1 MLGAGA
7 VLLAAAIVALVA
19 TGSHESSRTAAAAA
33 TSDVLATID
42 PATNRITQR
51 FPVGDTPTV
60 VTVGASAAWTINADG
75 RTVSRVDLRTHA
87 VTTIAPGTIPL
98 DIVAGEDAPWLV
110 SAHDPRAGT
119 LDYPTPDTLA
129 RLDPVSGAPD
139 RSLSLLPRQGH
150 GYGGSKQSVA
160 VGGDAV
166 WTIGPTGWLHRVD
179 LRSPDSSILRRL
191 VAVAVATGDGQV
203 WVLVEPP
210 SDKPHAANLLR
221 LAPRSGRV
229 IAHLRVPSDSLGTIA
244 VGAGAV
250 WLTDDFAGGV
260 WRVDPHLR
268 SAPRIIAVDQG
279 VDGIA
284 AAHGAAWT
292 TNSLAGT
299 VARIDAAT
307 NHVDTLAVGGTPR
320 GVAIGAGSVWVTV
333 ADTGRNLAAAGS
345 LSPNARV
352 KPVTERDCG
361 PVLAGRVAN
370 RIC

>member
-7 VLLAAAIVALVA
+7 VVLAAAIVALVA
-19 TGSHESSRTAAAAA
+19 MGSHESSRTAAAAA

-60 VTVGASAAWTINADG
+60 VTVGAGAAWTINADG

-221 LAPRSGRV
+221 LRLPLGQGHCAPQGAVGLLGHDRGRCRSGVADRR
-229 IAHLRVPSDSLGTIA
+229 LRRRRLA
-244 VGAGAV
+244 
-250 WLTDDFAGGV
+250 
-260 WRVDPHLR
+260 RR
-268 SAPRIIAVDQG
+268 SAPALGSAHHRRRPGGRRHRRRPRCG
-279 VDGIA
+279 VD
-284 AAHGAAWT
+284 
-292 TNSLAGT
+292 
-299 VARIDAAT
+299 DQ
-307 NHVDTLAVGGTPR
+307 
-320 GVAIGAGSVWVTV
+320 
-333 ADTGRNLAAAGS
+333 
-345 LSPNARV
+345 
-352 KPVTERDCG
+352 
-361 PVLAGRVAN
+361 
-370 RIC
+370 